1 MLLMANN
8 GYEWRKRRAF
18 LNNFWLYLETSTI
31 NAWLC
36 DNERRILMAILYQ

>member
-18 LNNFWLYLETSTI
+18 LNNFWLFWRQAQLTLGY
-31 NAWLC
+31 
-36 DNERRILMAILYQ
+36 AIMNGEF